1 MSADGGS
8 STEGARV
15 VVHDTPGAVATVTPG
30 DVFVRYVIDDEF
42 TGPVTLTTSLSHE
55 DARKVADWTPSVA
68 RLYLG
73 HNVGFDMQAAI
84 RTALGD

>member
-1 MSADGGS
+1 M
-8 STEGARV
+8 RV
-15 VVHDTPGAVATVTPG
+15 QAVTAQATVTPG
-30 DVFVRYVIDDEF
+30 DVFVRYTVDDEF

-73 HNVGFDMQAAI
+73 HNVGFDMQQAI
-84 RTALGD
+84 RQAMGD

>member
-15 VVHDTPGAVATVTPG
+15 IVHDTPGAVATVTPG
-30 DVFVRYVIDDEF
+30 DVFVRYTIDDEF

-73 HNVGFDMQAAI
+73 HNTGFDMQAAI